1 MAGIKRETQTMI
13 LIPTKG
19 PEDWKNLLA
28 DPDLHWKEGHSAYA
42 LAHRWERAKGFP
54 SEIKEALESI
64 PALEDVELLLAI
76 PEYKVGLPGGG
87 AASQNDIFCL
97 ARTRHGLVS
106 IMVEG
111 KVNEPFGPLVK
122 EWYVDPSPGKVK
134 RLSFLCRT
142 LGLDPDQVQE
152 VRYHILRRTASAIME
167 AKRFKAS
174 TAAMLV
180 HSFSPTYNWFEDY
193 AAFADLF
200 GIYTS
205 MDQVH
210 SAGKIEGIHLYLS
223 WIKG

>member
-1 MAGIKRETQTMI
+1 MI

-19 PEDWKNLLA
+19 PEDWKHLLA
-28 DPDLHWKEGHSAYA
+28 DPDLHWKKGYSAYA
-42 LAHRWERAKGFP
+42 LAHRWEKAKGFP
-54 SEIKEALESI
+54 IEIKEAFESV
-64 PALEDVELLLAI
+64 PSLEDVELLLAI
-76 PEYKVGLPGGG
+76 PEHKVSLPGGG

-97 ARTRHGLVS
+97 ARTRHDLVS

-122 EWYVDPSPGKVK
+122 EWYVDPSSGKVK
-134 RLSFLCRT
+134 RLRFLCRT

-152 VRYHILRRTASAIME
+152 VRYQLLHRTASAILE
-167 AKRFKAS
+167 AKRFKAIK
-174 TAAMLV
+174 AAVLV
-180 HSFSPTYNWFEDY
+180 HSFSPTYTWFEDY

-200 GIYTS
+200 GTYTR

-210 SAGKIEGIHLYLS
+210 SAGKIGDIDLYLA

>member
-1 MAGIKRETQTMI
+1 MI

-19 PEDWKNLLA
+19 PEDWKDLLA
-28 DPDLHWKEGHSAYA
+28 DPDLHWKAGHAAYA
-42 LAHRWERAKGFP
+42 LAHRWEAANGFP
-54 SEIKEALESI
+54 SEIKEALESV

-76 PEYKVGLPGGG
+76 PEYKVSLPGGG
-87 AASQNDIFCL
+87 VASQNDIFCL
-97 ARTRHGLVS
+97 ARNRQGLVS

-111 KVNEPFGPLVK
+111 KANEPFGPLVS
-122 EWYVDPSPGKVK
+122 EWYDDPSPGKVK
-134 RLSFLCRT
+134 RLNFLCQT
-142 LGLDPDQVQE
+142 LGLDKDQVQG
-152 VRYHILRRTASAIME
+152 VRYQLLHRTASAILE
-167 AKRFKAS
+167 AKRFKAL

-200 GIYTS
+200 GTYTS

-210 SAGKIEGIHLYLS
+210 FAGKIGAIHFYLA

>member
-1 MAGIKRETQTMI
+1 MI

-19 PEDWKNLLA
+19 PEDWKHLLA
-28 DPDLHWKEGHSAYA
+28 DPDLHWKEGYSAYA
-42 LAHRWERAKGFP
+42 LAHRWEEAQGFP
-54 SEIKEALESI
+54 KEIKEALESI
-64 PALEDVELLLAI
+64 QALDDFELILAI
-76 PEYKVGLPGGG
+76 PEYKVRLPGGG
-87 AASQNDIFCL
+87 KASQNDIFCL
-97 ARTRHGLVS
+97 ARNRHGLAS

-134 RLSFLCRT
+134 RLNFLCRT

-152 VRYHILRRTASAIME
+152 VRYQLLHRTASAIME

-174 TAAMLV
+174 VAAMLI

-200 GIYTS
+200 GVYTS

-210 SAGKIEGIHLYLS
+210 SAGKIGDIGLYLA

>member
-1 MAGIKRETQTMI
+1 MI

-19 PEDWKNLLA
+19 PEDWKHLLA
-28 DPDLHWKEGHSAYA
+28 DPDLHWKAGYAAYA
-42 LAHRWERAKGFP
+42 LAHRWEEAKGFP
-54 SEIKEALESI
+54 SEIKEALESV

-76 PEYKVGLPGGG
+76 PEYKVSLPGGG
-87 AASQNDIFCL
+87 AASQNDLFCL
-97 ARTRHGLVS
+97 ARNRQGLVS

-111 KVNEPFGPLVK
+111 KVNEPFGPLVS
-122 EWYVDPSPGKVK
+122 EWYDDPSPGKVK
-134 RLSFLCRT
+134 QLNFLCRT
-142 LGLDPDQVQE
+142 LGLDKDQVQG
-152 VRYHILRRTASAIME
+152 VRYQLLHRTASAILE
-167 AKRFKAS
+167 AKRFKAL

-200 GIYTS
+200 ETYTS

-210 SAGKIEGIHLYLS
+210 SAGKIGDIHLYLA